1 MGRSVTVGLLGATD
15 EQARAFGKKGTQS
28 DVTMYN
34 AVRDGHAATIVVPS
48 QFPEK
53 LPSLLYA
60 IAMADRLMLLV
71 NALDRSLAE
80 TLATVDLFG
89 PPVTVALGPSVGEE
103 EFRRLV
109 RGTRIEGE
117 RTRPLDLPQL
127 RSEVDG
133 WSATALPGP
142 VRVRLDHV
150 FPVKGVGTVAL
161 GVVTQGRLSAHDRLQ
176 LYPSD
181 RTVEVRSVQ
190 VHDADV
196 ASAECGE
203 RVGVAL
209 KDIEVEAVER
219 GQVLAPPG
227 SLRSG
232 AELGGDSLRR
242 CPYYRGKLA
251 AASTVQLLVG
261 LQLVPAKLAELTDS
275 SVRLVSDRPVA
286 YAPGAPMVVADLSA
300 TQGPRVAFS
309 AVAG

>member
-1 MGRSVTVGLLGATD
+1 MGSSVTIGLLGATD

-60 IAMADRLMLLV
+60 IAMADRLMLLA
-71 NALDRSLAE
+71 NALDRTLAE
-80 TLATVDLFG
+80 ILATVDLFG
-89 PPVTVALGPSVGEE
+89 PPVTIALGPSVGEE

-109 RGTRIEGE
+109 RGTRLEGE
-117 RTRPLDLPQL
+117 LTRSLDLPQL
-127 RSEVDG
+127 RSEADG
-133 WSATALPGP
+133 WAATAVPGP

-161 GVVTQGRLSAHDRLQ
+161 GMVTQGRLSAHDKLQ
-176 LYPSD
+176 LYPSG
-181 RTVEVRSVQ
+181 RAVEVRSIQ

-219 GQVLAPPG
+219 GQVLAPAG
-227 SLRSG
+227 SLRAS
-232 AELGGDSLRR
+232 AELGGASLRR
-242 CPYYRGKLA
+242 SKYYRGKLA
-251 AASTVQLLVG
+251 PGATVQLLVG
-261 LQLVPAKLAELTDS
+261 LQLVPAKLGELTET
-275 SVRLVSDRPVA
+275 SVRLTADRPVA
-286 YAPGAPMVVADLSA
+286 YAPGAPLLVADLSA
-300 TQGPRVAFS
+300 TQGPRVALS
-309 AVAG
+309 AVLG